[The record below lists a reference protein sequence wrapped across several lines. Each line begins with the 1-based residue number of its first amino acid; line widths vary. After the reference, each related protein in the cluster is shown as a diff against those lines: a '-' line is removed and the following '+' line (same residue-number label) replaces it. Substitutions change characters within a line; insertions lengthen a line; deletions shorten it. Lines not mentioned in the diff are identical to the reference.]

1 MAKIDFSFDVPEKA
15 PVVEETVPPAGQH
28 EARIVRAECL
38 TRDEGKEE
46 ARITAI
52 RLVWVFKAAG
62 KDWELEQTIPWG
74 TYKGEAMFA
83 QIGVAAGFASTTIK
97 TLDSLLGI
105 DMLIEVVTYGGRSSA
120 AVKRV
125 MAVTDK

>member
-15 PVVEETVPPAGQH
+15 PVVEETVPPADKH
-28 EARIVRAECL
+28 KARIIRAECL
-38 TRDEGKEE
+38 TRDEEKG
-46 ARITAI
+46 AFRITAI
-52 RLVWVFKAAG
+52 RLVWAFKAAG

-74 TYKGEAMFA
+74 TDEGGIIFA
-83 QIGVAAGFASTTIK
+83 QIGIAAGFAGTTIK
-97 TLDSLLGI
+97 TLDGLLGI
-105 DMLIEVVTYGGRSSA
+105 DMFIEVVTYGGRSSA